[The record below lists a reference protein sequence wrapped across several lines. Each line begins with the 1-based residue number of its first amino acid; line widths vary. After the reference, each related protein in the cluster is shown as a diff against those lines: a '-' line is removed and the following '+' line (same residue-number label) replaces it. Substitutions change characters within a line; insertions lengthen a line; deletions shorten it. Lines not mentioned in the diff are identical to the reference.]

1 MWYCICRVEYFTSAH
16 ADYKPVQ
23 NTIFLMKAG
32 CRLKYNLEKMRNIN
46 NMEDI
51 HKKLIDKL
59 LLSKPES
66 YPASLFHGKTGLSIY
81 FFYLSRIESNPEY
94 YSIADKLIDQVFLHD
109 LSKNHAIDVEN
120 GLAGVGLGVT
130 WLVKNNFIDA
140 DLNELLEVI
149 DNAIFRRIAFQK
161 DSSGSSANVLLH
173 LTGYLYIRLKEQT
186 DINLKILY
194 QDLIIKVLNMLYGKI
209 DDEFLNESYTFSAY
223 HYQLPVLLW
232 VVSKLLAA
240 SFYNERIYKMMD
252 ELQLRIL
259 SRFPLIHANRLF
271 LLWGMLHLKPYLH
284 CDQTLWNNYIQLLYR
299 EINVE
304 TILENEMN
312 CRKIFISN
320 GFSAVYIL
328 LHAINRDFP
337 DYQLPFDP
345 QKIYHKLQNPDA
357 WNALIERDY
366 FYQIHQ
372 GLFNGFPGVQL
383 VLEHIKAITN

>member
-1 MWYCICRVEYFTSAH
+1 
-16 ADYKPVQ
+16 
-23 NTIFLMKAG
+23 
-32 CRLKYNLEKMRNIN
+32 
-46 NMEDI
+46 MEAI

-66 YPASLFHGKTGLSIY
+66 YPASLFHGKMGLSIY
-81 FFYLSRIESNPEY
+81 FFHLSKIESNPEY

-109 LSKNHAIDVEN
+109 LSKNHAIDVED

-130 WLVKNNFIDA
+130 WLVKNRFIEA
-140 DLNELLEVI
+140 DLNELLEVL
-149 DNAIFRRIAFQK
+149 DNAIFRRIAFQT
-161 DSSGSSANVLLH
+161 DSPGFSANMLLH

-186 DINLKILY
+186 DINLKTLY

-240 SFYNERIYKMMD
+240 SFYNERIYKMID

-259 SRFPLIHANRLF
+259 SRFPLIHSNRLF
-271 LLWGMLHLKPYLH
+271 LLWGMLHLNPYLSH
-284 CDQTLWNNYIQLLYR
+284 NHAAWISYIQMLYR
-299 EINVE
+299 EISVD
-304 TILENEMN
+304 TILENEMTD
-312 CRKIFISN
+312 RKIFISN
-320 GFSAVYIL
+320 GLSAVYIL

-337 DYQLPFDP
+337 DYPLPFDP
-345 QKIYHKLQNPDA
+345 QMIYQKLQNPDA
-357 WNALIERDY
+357 WNAMIERDY

-372 GLFNGFPGVQL
+372 GLFNGFPGIHL
-383 VLEHIKAITN
+383 VLEHIRQHYHVIEN